1 MDLFERNIQVICH
14 FKPHSES
21 IWNWVWDMKMILI
34 CMDRLW
40 WCQGWNKPLVCHCP
54 SQARKKLSMGY
65 DNNMILIWML
75 CQAWQCPDGAMD
87 QIVQV
92 SQKIYKKFEH
102 MICKN
107 ECVLYI
113 ESMAIG
119 KAMPRGFQGQNMK
132 LLNQHV

>member
-1 MDLFERNIQVICH
+1 
-14 FKPHSES
+14 
-21 IWNWVWDMKMILI
+21 
-34 CMDRLW
+34 
-40 WCQGWNKPLVCHCP
+40 
-54 SQARKKLSMGY
+54 
-65 DNNMILIWML
+65 ML
-75 CQAWQCPDGAMD
+75 CQAWQGPDGAMD

-119 KAMPRGFQGQNMK
+119 KAMPRGSPRTEYEIIESACLAWDMK
-132 LLNQHV
+132 LMC